1 MTTNLIQAQ
10 ESETQAIWTPPLPPT
25 DLIFDDGEPLESNR
39 HRTAMNSL
47 IDAIYQAYQGRN
59 DFFAAGNMF
68 LYYSSKQV
76 RNQDFRGPDFF
87 VVLNVDGKK
96 QRQGWVVWE
105 EEGRYPNIIVELMS
119 PTTAKID
126 KGEKKNIYEQTFH
139 TQDYL
144 IYDPFDEN
152 SLQGWS
158 LGTNGKYQELVP
170 DQRGWLWCQTLE
182 LWLGKWTGTIFQE
195 EATWLRFYDREGN
208 LVLLGTEKAE
218 QEKLRA
224 EQEKLRAEQEQL
236 RADLAEAN
244 LQQEQLR
251 ADLAETNLQQEQQEK
266 EQVLAELAQQSA
278 ALAAERQQAK
288 LLRDRAKLLGIE
300 LET

>member
-1 MTTNLIQAQ
+1 MTTNLIQSQ
-10 ESETQAIWTPPLPPT
+10 ESETEAIWTPPLPPT

-39 HRTAMNSL
+39 HRIAMNSL
-47 IDAIYQAYQGRN
+47 IDALYQAYQGRN

-96 QRQGWVVWE
+96 PRQGWVVWD
-105 EEGRYPNIIVELMS
+105 EEGRYPNIIVELLS

-126 KGEKKNIYEQTFH
+126 KEEKKQIYEQTFH

-158 LGTNGKYQELVP
+158 LGTNGKYQELVA
-170 DQRGWLWCQTLE
+170 DRRGWLWCQTLE
-182 LWLGKWTGTIFQE
+182 LWLGKWTGTILQE

-208 LVLLGTEKAE
+208 LVLLGSEKAE
-218 QEKLRA
+218 QEK
-224 EQEKLRAEQEQL
+224 L

-251 ADLAETNLQQEQQEK
+251 ADLAEANLQQEQQEK

-278 ALAAERQQAK
+278 ALAAERQQTK

>member
-10 ESETQAIWTPPLPPT
+10 ESETEAIWTPPLPPT

-39 HRTAMNSL
+39 HRIAMNSL
-47 IDAIYQAYQGRN
+47 IDTLYQAYQGRN

-96 QRQGWVVWE
+96 PRQGWVVWE
-105 EEGRYPNIIVELMS
+105 EEGRYPNIIVELLS

-126 KGEKKNIYEQTFH
+126 KGEKKKIYEQTFH

-182 LWLGKWTGTIFQE
+182 LWLGKWTGTILQE

-208 LVLLGTEKAE
+208 LVLLGSEKAE

-224 EQEKLRAEQEQL
+224 DR
-236 RADLAEAN
+236 AEAN
-244 LQQEQLR
+244 LQQEQ
-251 ADLAETNLQQEQQEK
+251 QKK
-266 EQVLAELAQQSA
+266 EQALAELAQQSA
-278 ALAAERQQAK
+278 DLAAERQQTK

>member
-1 MTTNLIQAQ
+1 MSTNLIQAQ
-10 ESETQAIWTPPLPPT
+10 ESETQASWTPPLPPT

-39 HRTAMNSL
+39 HRIAMNSL

-76 RNQDFRGPDFF
+76 RSQDFRGPDFF

-105 EEGRYPNIIVELMS
+105 EEGRYPDIIVELLS
-119 PTTAKID
+119 PTTAKVD
-126 KGEKKNIYEQTFH
+126 KEEKKNIYEQTFH

-158 LGTNGKYQELVP
+158 LGSNGKYQELVP
-170 DQRGWLWCQTLE
+170 DQRGWLWCNTLE
-182 LWLGKWTGTIFQE
+182 LWLGKWKGTILQE
-195 EATWLRFYDREGN
+195 EATWIRFYDREGN

-218 QEKLRA
+218 EEKLRAEQEKFRAEQEKLRA
-224 EQEKLRAEQEQL
+224 EQEKLRAEQEKF
-236 RADLAEAN
+236 RADQAEAN
-244 LQQEQLR
+244 LQQEQ
-251 ADLAETNLQQEQQEK
+251 QKK
-266 EQVLAELAQQSA
+266 EQALAELAQQNA
-278 ALAAERQQAK
+278 VLEAERHQTK
-288 LLRDRAKLLGIE
+288 LLRDRAKALGIE